1 VTTRAPLLFLR
12 AMRLLVIGSA
22 GMLGTDLLAVAE
34 AAGHE
39 TAGLDL
45 PEIDITDADGT
56 RAIVASHEPDAVIN
70 CAAYT
75 AVDAAETDEERAT
88 LINGTGAGNVAA
100 AAAAAGA
107 HVVQISTDY
116 VFTGEAS
123 TPWPEDAET
132 GPRTAYGRSKLA
144 GEIAVAEAAP
154 DSHAIARTAWL
165 FGPHGKN
172 FVDTMLRL
180 GRERGE
186 VTVVDD
192 QVGCPTYAGH
202 LAAALVEIA
211 EQRLTGIHHT
221 AGSGSCTW
229 WDLAVAAYERT
240 GAEVTVNRGGT
251 AELGYPAPRPLYS
264 VLGVTRKDTP
274 RLPRWQDGLEAH
286 LAATKER
293 V

>member
-1 VTTRAPLLFLR
+1 
-12 AMRLLVIGSA
+12 MRILVIGAA
-22 GMLGTDLLAVAE
+22 GMLGTDLLAVAA

-56 RAIVASHEPDAVIN
+56 RRIVADHAPDAVIN

-75 AVDAAETDEERAT
+75 AVDAAEADEERAT

-100 AAAAAGA
+100 AAAAAEA

-116 VFTGEAS
+116 VFSGEAS
-123 TPWPEDAET
+123 EPWPEDSPT

-144 GEIAVAEAAP
+144 GELAVAHAAP
-154 DSHAIARTAWL
+154 DSYAIARTAWL

-180 GRERGE
+180 GRERDE
-186 VTVVDD
+186 LDVVDD
-192 QVGCPTYAGH
+192 QRGCPTYAGH
-202 LAAALVEIA
+202 LAQALVEIA
-211 EQRLTGIHHT
+211 ERRICGIVHTTG
-221 AGSGSCTW
+221 AGETTW
-229 WDLAVAAYERT
+229 HDFAKTIFART
-240 GAEVTVNRGGT
+240 GTKCTVNRIST

-264 VLGVTRKDTP
+264 VLGITREDTP
-274 RLPRWQDGLEAH
+274 RLPPWQQGLDAH

-293 V
+293 VA